1 MLLTLMK
8 SKLHRATVTE
18 ANVEYEG
25 SIAIDPA
32 LMRAA
37 DIHEYEKVAVWNC
50 TNGAR
55 LETYAILGEEGS
67 GEICINGAAAH
78 LCKPGDLV
86 IIATW
91 AQMSEEEA
99 GRFQAKRVFLDE
111 RNRIKEELSV
121 Y

>member
-1 MLLTLMK
+1 MLLTFMK
-8 SKLHRATVTE
+8 SKIHRATVTE

-25 SIAIDPA
+25 SVAIDPI
-32 LMRAA
+32 LLRASE
-37 DIHEYEKVAVWNC
+37 IQPYEKVSIWNC

-78 LCKPGDLV
+78 LNKPGDLV
-86 IIATW
+86 IIASW
-91 AQMSEEEA
+91 AQMTPEEA
-99 GRFQAKRVFLDE
+99 KGFHAKRVFCDPQ
-111 RNRIKEELSV
+111 NRIKEDISA

>member
-1 MLLTLMK
+1 VLLTLMK

-18 ANVEYEG
+18 ANIEYEG
-25 SIAIDPA
+25 SVSIDPI

-37 DIHEYEKVAVWNC
+37 EIQEYEKVAVWNC
-50 TNGAR
+50 TNGSR
-55 LETYAILGEEGS
+55 LETYAILGEEGT
-67 GEICINGAAAH
+67 GEICVNGAAAH

-91 AQMSEEEA
+91 AQMTPEEA
-99 GRFQAKRVFLDE
+99 STFEAKRVFLDP
-111 RNRIKEELSV
+111 RNGIKEEISA

>member
-1 MLLTLMK
+1 MLLTLLK
-8 SKLHRATVTE
+8 SKLHRGTVTE

-25 SIAIDPA
+25 SISIDPI

-37 DIHEYEKVAVWNC
+37 DIQEYEQVAVWNC
-50 TNGAR
+50 TNGSR
-55 LETYAILGEEGS
+55 FETYAILAEEGR

-91 AQMSEEEA
+91 AQMTPEEA
-99 GRFQAKRVFLDE
+99 KTFKAKRVFLGG
-111 RNRIKEELSV
+111 RNEIKEEISV

>member
-1 MLLTLMK
+1 MLLTFMK

-25 SIAIDPA
+25 SVAIDPA
-32 LMRAA
+32 LLRAA
-37 DIHEYEKVAVWNC
+37 DIQEYEQVSIWNC
-50 TNGAR
+50 TNGSR
-55 LETYAILGEEGS
+55 LDTYAILGEEGT

-78 LCKPGDLV
+78 LNKPGDLV

-91 AQMSEEEA
+91 AQMTPEEA
-99 GRFQAKRVFLDE
+99 KGFEAKRVFLDP
-111 RNRIKEELSV
+111 RNRIKEDISA

>member
-1 MLLTLMK
+1 VFLTFMK

-25 SIAIDPA
+25 SISIDPI

-37 DIHEYEKVAVWNC
+37 DVQEYEQVAVWNC
-50 TNGAR
+50 SNGAR
-55 LETYAILGEEGS
+55 FETYAILGEEGS
-67 GEICINGAAAH
+67 GEVCVNGAAAH

-91 AQMSEEEA
+91 AQMSPEEA
-99 GRFQAKRVFLDE
+99 RGHQATRVFLDG
-111 RNRIKEELSV
+111 RNRIREDLSAA
-121 Y
+121 